1 MDIKWTPEQEN
12 AITFRGKAA
21 IVSAA
26 AGSGKTAVLVERV
39 KRMLL
44 DENDPVN
51 ADELVISTFTQ
62 KAAAEMKS
70 RLEAALDAELA
81 KAPDNARLIDQ
92 RMRLNDA
99 SISTISSFCLGI
111 LRKYSARLDVPP
123 DFSVLDESEAK
134 LIYAG
139 ALSEVMENFCASA
152 DKKERDLLFDWYAGE
167 DDKRAAGAVSYL
179 YNFSR
184 NIPYSDA
191 YFRRR
196 LDIYRGK
203 AEIDPDTRH
212 LLDMYLYSNVQLNA
226 QAISELCGE
235 LETQCVNTPAEDFA
249 LEWRELSEIW
259 ISRFDYAHDDDE
271 EDEKNDPFSDH
282 ITEERCA
289 ESYEAAKDIPL
300 PALPR
305 KTKDFDNT
313 YIKELHS
320 GLKERWGELMHA
332 AGLVARRESDMSTCA
347 PVLKILIKL
356 AEKLD
361 EEYSARKRARG
372 KVDFSDIELMTLRLL
387 RGKNGGQSETAR
399 EIAGGISEIIV
410 DEFQD
415 SNEIQYEIFRLIS
428 KDKKNL
434 YFVGDIKQSIYRF
447 RGADPLV
454 FARLSKSRDFKVIPL
469 NRNFRSCGEVIDAV
483 NGIFTG
489 TMTEQ
494 LGDVDYNESCALVKG
509 TDYPDDETHRAELIT
524 FSSAHTEDSRI
535 SEAAYI
541 ADRIKSMVRSGFTV
555 GKGDKRRPCGYG
567 DFAVLMG
574 RYSAN
579 IPIYKAALER
589 AGVPFEAKDDG
600 GYTDFTEIRHA
611 ISLLR
616 VIDDPYRDSDL
627 AAVLMREPYLFSADE
642 MAQIK
647 LAGGKKRKNLWPG
660 LIEYAKDNAHAA
672 AVLNELNGFREFA
685 SESSA
690 ERLIR
695 RICDESMLLPA
706 AEASPDGMK
715 RGANLRRLI
724 HYARSFSGG
733 ESAGLYDFIKYMENL
748 DREKIDLVQAQ
759 GETAAEDRVH
769 VMTIHGSKGLEFPIC
784 FVANL
789 SSTKRPSDGGGM
801 VCDPKYGIGMKI
813 NDHKHLL
820 TIETQMYEMAAQEND
835 RLEMSEEM
843 RLLYVA
849 ATRAKEKL
857 IFTAPVTSRT
867 KPAMHYGWV
876 LGSRAVRNGLIEVR
890 NYDGYTVGET
900 AEKTELVE
908 KETVLKPFTGYAYGK
923 FSRIPAKVTA
933 TQIGVKSIDDFAE
946 YGDKIDRFLRVP
958 SFIGTVEEKTKLTGK
973 KRGDAYHKVMELIDF
988 NCAPSD
994 VPGKLDEML
1003 IHGKLSD
1010 IERVSVDEA
1019 DIAAFLKSGLCARAA
1034 KSGEIYRE
1042 FPIFCEYT
1050 PTEAESGISD
1060 WTGEEKPF
1068 IQGIADMFFI
1078 EDGEIVLV
1086 DYKTN
1091 RGVTEAQL
1099 VEEYRGQLDIYA
1111 RALSEATG
1119 MRVKEKLLYSFA
1131 LGVVP
1136 VEKTC

>member
-1 MDIKWTPEQEN
+1 MDIRWTPEQES

-70 RLEAALDAELA
+70 RLEAALDEELA
-81 KAPDNARLIDQ
+81 KSPDNARLIDQ

-99 SISTISSFCLGI
+99 AISTISSFCLGL
-111 LRKYSARLDVPP
+111 LRRYSARLDVPP
-123 DFSVLDESEAK
+123 EFSVLDDSEAK

-139 ALSEVMENFCASA
+139 ALSAVMENFCEKA

-167 DDKRAAGAVSYL
+167 DDRRAAEAVSYL
-179 YNFSR
+179 YRFSR
-184 NIPYSDA
+184 NIPYADA

-196 LDIYRGK
+196 LGIYRGK

-212 LLDMYLYSNVQLNA
+212 LLNMYLYTNVQLNA
-226 QAISELCGE
+226 QAIAELCGD
-235 LETQCVNTPAEDFA
+235 LEAQCVNTPAAEFAAQWRGLADIWNDPERYDEDGG
-249 LEWRELSEIW
+249 ERSI
-259 ISRFDYAHDDDE
+259 D
-271 EDEKNDPFSDH
+271 EDECR
-282 ITEERCA
+282 EA
-289 ESYEAAKDIPL
+289 YEAAKDAGL

-313 YIKELHS
+313 YIKEIHS
-320 GLKERWGELMHA
+320 ELKERWSALMHS
-332 AGLVARRESDMSTCA
+332 AGLVSRREQDMLTCA
-347 PVLKILIKL
+347 PVLKILIGL
-356 AEKLD
+356 VGKLD

-387 RGKNGGQSETAR
+387 RGKNGGPSDTAR
-399 EIAGGISEIIV
+399 EIADGISEIIV

-415 SNEIQYEIFRLIS
+415 SNEVQYEIFRLIS

-483 NGIFTG
+483 NGIFMG

-494 LGDVDYNESCALVKG
+494 LGDVDYDESCALVRG
-509 TDYPDDETHRAELIT
+509 TDYPEDETHRAELIT
-524 FSSAHTEDSRI
+524 FTGAHTEDSRV

-541 ADRIKSMVRSGFTV
+541 ADRIKSMVRGGYMV
-555 GKGDKRRPCGYG
+555 GKGDKRRPCRYG

-589 AGVPFEAKDDG
+589 AGVPFEAKEDG

-627 AAVLMREPYLFSADE
+627 AAVLMREPYMFSADE
-642 MAQIK
+642 MAKIK
-647 LAGGKKRKNLWPG
+647 LSGGKKRKNLWPG
-660 LIEYAKDNAHAA
+660 LIEYAKENRHAA
-672 AVLNELNGFREFA
+672 AVLDELNGLREFA
-685 SESSA
+685 SENSA

-695 RICDESMLLPA
+695 KICDDSLLLPA
-706 AEASPDGMK
+706 VQASPDGMK
-715 RGANLRRLI
+715 RAANLRRLI
-724 HYARSFSGG
+724 HYAGAFSGG
-733 ESAGLYDFIKYMENL
+733 DSAGLYDFIKYMESL

-759 GETAAEDRVH
+759 GESAGDNHVH
-769 VMTIHGSKGLEFPIC
+769 VMTIHGSKGLEFPVC

-789 SSTKRPSDGGGM
+789 SSSKRPSDSGGM

-813 NDHKHLL
+813 NDLKHLV
-820 TIETQMYEMAAQEND
+820 TIDTQMYEMSAQENE

-857 IFTAPVTSRT
+857 IFTVPVTSRT

-876 LGSRAVRNGLIEVR
+876 IGSRAVRNGLIEVR
-890 NYDGYTVGET
+890 NYDGYTAGES
-900 AEKTELVE
+900 AESSDFDE
-908 KETVLKPFTGYAYGK
+908 KETILKPFTGYAYEK
-923 FSRIPAKVTA
+923 FARIPAKVTA

-958 SFIGTVEEKTKLTGK
+958 SFIGTVTEQTKLTGK
-973 KRGDAYHKVMELIDF
+973 KRGDAYHKVMEMLDF
-988 NCAPSD
+988 SCAPSD

-1003 IHGKLSD
+1003 IHGKLSE
-1010 IERVSVDEA
+1010 IERLSVDEA
-1019 DIAAFLKSGLCARAA
+1019 DIAAFLKSGLCSRAA
-1034 KSGEIYRE
+1034 KSGEVYRE

-1050 PTEAESGISD
+1050 PSEEESGISD
-1060 WTGEEKPF
+1060 WTNEEKPF

-1099 VEEYRGQLDIYA
+1099 AEEYRGQLEIYA

-1119 MRVKEKLLYSFA
+1119 MKVKEKLLYSFA
-1131 LGVVP
+1131 LGEVP
-1136 VEKTC
+1136 V